1 MLSLSM
7 CPHKTFPD
15 GSQAKGGKYFML
27 ILDRTAQWNY
37 IIAFLKLKKTPP
49 KPLNLGSWDYIM
61 HLLQVETV
69 IICQDFGEPAKIQR
83 VNHHIRREI
92 SR

>member
-1 MLSLSM
+1 MLSLSV
-7 CPHKTFPD
+7 CPYKTFPD

-27 ILDRTAQWNY
+27 ILDRTAQGNY
-37 IIAFLKLKKTPP
+37 DDCIFEIKKNSAKTPEFR
-49 KPLNLGSWDYIM
+49 SWDYIM

-69 IICQDFGEPAKIQR
+69 IICQDFSEPAKIQR